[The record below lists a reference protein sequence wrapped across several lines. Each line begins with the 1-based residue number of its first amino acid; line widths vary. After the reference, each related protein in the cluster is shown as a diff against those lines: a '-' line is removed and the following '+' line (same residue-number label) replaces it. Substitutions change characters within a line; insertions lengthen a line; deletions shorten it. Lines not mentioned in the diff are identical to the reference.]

1 MVHKKYKWNLSKQ
14 KGRKLIFN
22 MISDILKER
31 KNQCIHIDELGFLLN
46 IRTKKKEFL
55 NNNKKKNIH
64 NFIKTVYGGL
74 VQFLDDYDEFMLRLT
89 SDGYIVELNN
99 IETNEWI
106 FVDNIK

>member
-1 MVHKKYKWNLSKQ
+1 MVHKNYKWNLSKQ

-22 MISDILKER
+22 IISDILKER
-31 KNQCIHIDELGFLLN
+31 KNQCIHIDELGILLN
-46 IRTKKKEFL
+46 NRTKKQEFL

>member
-1 MVHKKYKWNLSKQ
+1 MVHKNYKWNLSKQ

-55 NNNKKKNIH
+55 NNNKK
-64 NFIKTVYGGL
+64 
-74 VQFLDDYDEFMLRLT
+74 
-89 SDGYIVELNN
+89 S
-99 IETNEWI
+99 
-106 FVDNIK
+106 